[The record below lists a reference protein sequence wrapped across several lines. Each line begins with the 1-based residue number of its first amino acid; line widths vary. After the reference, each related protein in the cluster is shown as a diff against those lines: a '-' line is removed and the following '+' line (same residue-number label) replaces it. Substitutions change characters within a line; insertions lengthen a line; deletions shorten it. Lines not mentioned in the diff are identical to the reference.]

1 MRYYILTTTLAITI
15 ISTAN
20 GQHRKV
26 ALSGTVR
33 DSISSEPMA
42 GATITTTTTAHGA
55 VTANTG
61 FYSMTLEPGSHEI
74 ECSYL
79 GYSSKKQSVN
89 ITADTIINFALPPAA
104 TDIDAIVVVGSGEG
118 VGSRFGR
125 INVSM
130 QQLKHMPLFAGE
142 QDVFKYFQ
150 MLPGVV
156 GGREGSSE
164 INIRG
169 GSSDQTL
176 ILMDGIP
183 IYNQNHALG
192 FLSIFNGDALS
203 GAELYKSGMP
213 ASIGGRLSGAISL
226 TTRDGDRQT
235 HQQSL
240 TVGTLTVSTLL
251 HGPLK
256 KGKGS
261 YLFSGRYFTPNALA
275 AAGFAIADANLRINY
290 MFYDITGKL
299 TYQLGQ
305 RNTIAWSIYNGYD
318 LFSITSLNRS
328 YDNLT
333 DTETLLSKSRQS
345 FGWGTTASALKLNTQ
360 LPRGMM
366 LTNTVYY
373 SGYLSSFASNHND
386 YEAKT
391 WFKSDLRS
399 SFHEVGVRSTLEQQL
414 GVHQLNYGLEA
425 AYQLFKPKDQ
435 DSYSD
440 QKASHLR
447 NGNRGMYTAAL
458 FFQDDIVKNN
468 WSFQL
473 GLRVP
478 LYINNAQNS
487 TMGKSAVVTNLE
499 PRLGMSYMIGSK
511 NTIFASYDRNSQP
524 LFSLNRSYNGFPIDF
539 LIPIQDNILQKS
551 DQVSLGW
558 KYKPMA
564 GLFFS
569 VETYYK
575 SMRNLYLVRNED
587 DLLGG
592 RGGFIEVIIKS
603 NHSYDITINEDDAK
617 WIRRD
622 IILPPKPT
630 RELSPI
636 RERFYITQNNSDYE
650 SRSGLIIFSLD
661 SIKDTVT
668 IKQDSRQFYI
678 YVSKPGTLT
687 SLINNAQLGNQV
699 SMKFG
704 GVFNIDDFNLISNK
718 AKKLTYLDLSDLD
731 MEYMPEGALT
741 NLAKTNNN
749 QYIDVVLPNKL
760 KKLPTKAF
768 MDSYIRFV
776 TMPQGLEA
784 IGDMAFNNCWRI
796 ETIKMPGSVTD
807 IGLRAFSSSSLSTL
821 IMAEG
826 LINIGPFAFYG
837 CTNLRFVNFSPTV
850 QSIGIEAFT
859 NCNRLI
865 SVVLPNSI
873 TQIGS
878 GAFRGCTSLKL
889 AQLPESIEELPDR
902 IFESCMYMT
911 EVNIPKSVKTIGK
924 YAFIDCGS
932 LSSITIP
939 QGVTQIGA
947 EAFNSCRRIKEIV
960 IPQSTISIGEYAFWQ
975 CTDLKSVTIMSN
987 LTAIEIET
995 FYRCESLTDVNIPAT
1010 VSSIGAKAF
1019 YACSDLEQITIPAS
1033 VENIDEA
1040 AFYGTSQLKRI
1051 TILATTPPKLNFVSY
1066 PPFGQLLSGREFRVP
1081 AASLQAY
1088 KNDPYWSYYASEL
1101 VAL

>member
-1 MRYYILTTTLAITI
+1 MNKLLPILLLLIIVSCKPSNEGPDGGSAIDTTNTQLSILTKTLEFSYIKGDTALLQFTTNSPWTIDVSTSGGEAWFKTSSIKGTPGRQSVILTTIVPNNHKYDRRGTITI
-15 ISTAN
+15 KAGGKSRILDVV
-20 GQHRKV
+20 Q
-26 ALSGTVR
+26 LSEYDIRV
-33 DSISSEPMA
+33 
-42 GATITTTTTAHGA
+42 
-55 VTANTG
+55 
-61 FYSMTLEPGSHEI
+61 
-74 ECSYL
+74 
-79 GYSSKKQSVN
+79 
-89 ITADTIINFALPPAA
+89 DTKEV
-104 TDIDAIVVVGSGEG
+104 D
-118 VGSRFGR
+118 
-125 INVSM
+125 
-130 QQLKHMPLFAGE
+130 
-142 QDVFKYFQ
+142 
-150 MLPGVV
+150 
-156 GGREGSSE
+156 
-164 INIRG
+164 
-169 GSSDQTL
+169 
-176 ILMDGIP
+176 IP
-183 IYNQNHALG
+183 IG
-192 FLSIFNGDALS
+192 
-203 GAELYKSGMP
+203 
-213 ASIGGRLSGAISL
+213 
-226 TTRDGDRQT
+226 
-235 HQQSL
+235 
-240 TVGTLTVSTLL
+240 
-251 HGPLK
+251 
-256 KGKGS
+256 
-261 YLFSGRYFTPNALA
+261 
-275 AAGFAIADANLRINY
+275 
-290 MFYDITGKL
+290 
-299 TYQLGQ
+299 
-305 RNTIAWSIYNGYD
+305 
-318 LFSITSLNRS
+318 
-328 YDNLT
+328 
-333 DTETLLSKSRQS
+333 
-345 FGWGTTASALKLNTQ
+345 
-360 LPRGMM
+360 
-366 LTNTVYY
+366 
-373 SGYLSSFASNHND
+373 
-386 YEAKT
+386 
-391 WFKSDLRS
+391 
-399 SFHEVGVRSTLEQQL
+399 
-414 GVHQLNYGLEA
+414 
-425 AYQLFKPKDQ
+425 
-435 DSYSD
+435 
-440 QKASHLR
+440 
-447 NGNRGMYTAAL
+447 
-458 FFQDDIVKNN
+458 
-468 WSFQL
+468 
-473 GLRVP
+473 
-478 LYINNAQNS
+478 
-487 TMGKSAVVTNLE
+487 
-499 PRLGMSYMIGSK
+499 
-511 NTIFASYDRNSQP
+511 
-524 LFSLNRSYNGFPIDF
+524 
-539 LIPIQDNILQKS
+539 
-551 DQVSLGW
+551 
-558 KYKPMA
+558 
-564 GLFFS
+564 
-569 VETYYK
+569 
-575 SMRNLYLVRNED
+575 
-587 DLLGG
+587 
-592 RGGFIEVIIKS
+592 GGFIEVIIKS

>member
-1 MRYYILTTTLAITI
+1 MRYYILTITLAIAI
-15 ISTAN
+15 ISTTN

-33 DSISSEPMA
+33 DSISGEPMA

-89 ITADTIINFALPPAA
+89 ITADTIINFALPPAT

-130 QQLKHMPLFAGE
+130 QQLKYMPLFAGE

-290 MFYDITGKL
+290 MFYDLTGKL

-399 SFHEVGVRSTLEQQL
+399 SLHEVGVRSTLEQQL

-425 AYQLFKPKDQ
+425 AHQLFKPKDQ

-592 RGGFIEVIIKS
+592 RGGM
-603 NHSYDITINEDDAK
+603 
-617 WIRRD
+617 
-622 IILPPKPT
+622 
-630 RELSPI
+630 ELG
-636 RERFYITQNNSDYE
+636 DG
-650 SRSGLIIFSLD
+650 RS
-661 SIKDTVT
+661 
-668 IKQDSRQFYI
+668 
-678 YVSKPGTLT
+678 
-687 SLINNAQLGNQV
+687 
-699 SMKFG
+699 FG
-704 GVFNIDDFNLISNK
+704 G
-718 AKKLTYLDLSDLD
+718 
-731 MEYMPEGALT
+731 
-741 NLAKTNNN
+741 
-749 QYIDVVLPNKL
+749 
-760 KKLPTKAF
+760 
-768 MDSYIRFV
+768 
-776 TMPQGLEA
+776 
-784 IGDMAFNNCWRI
+784 
-796 ETIKMPGSVTD
+796 
-807 IGLRAFSSSSLSTL
+807 
-821 IMAEG
+821 
-826 LINIGPFAFYG
+826 
-837 CTNLRFVNFSPTV
+837 
-850 QSIGIEAFT
+850 
-859 NCNRLI
+859 
-865 SVVLPNSI
+865 
-873 TQIGS
+873 
-878 GAFRGCTSLKL
+878 
-889 AQLPESIEELPDR
+889 
-902 IFESCMYMT
+902 
-911 EVNIPKSVKTIGK
+911 
-924 YAFIDCGS
+924 
-932 LSSITIP
+932 
-939 QGVTQIGA
+939 
-947 EAFNSCRRIKEIV
+947 
-960 IPQSTISIGEYAFWQ
+960 
-975 CTDLKSVTIMSN
+975 
-987 LTAIEIET
+987 
-995 FYRCESLTDVNIPAT
+995 
-1010 VSSIGAKAF
+1010 
-1019 YACSDLEQITIPAS
+1019 
-1033 VENIDEA
+1033 
-1040 AFYGTSQLKRI
+1040 
-1051 TILATTPPKLNFVSY
+1051 
-1066 PPFGQLLSGREFRVP
+1066 
-1081 AASLQAY
+1081 
-1088 KNDPYWSYYASEL
+1088 EL
-1101 VAL
+1101 VAQYTGRSTTVMLSYAQSKSNRLVGDAIYDFQYDIPYNLNIYAKQRVLNRPGRQHYISANMSLKSGVPFVLSNEFYPTPGDNMGPIPDNPLYPNVRLRTYLRLDLNYSMEKQMRRGTRIWQLSILNATSYFNPFIVYPDGAGFKGVSIMPFFPSFSYKRTF